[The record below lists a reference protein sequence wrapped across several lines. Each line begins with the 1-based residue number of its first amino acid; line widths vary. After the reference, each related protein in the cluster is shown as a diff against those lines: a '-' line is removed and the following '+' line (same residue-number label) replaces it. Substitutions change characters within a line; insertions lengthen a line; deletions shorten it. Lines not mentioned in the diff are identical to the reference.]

1 MEELFNLIQTAVA
14 DGMLELTLVDE
25 DYGQLQT
32 DEDTYPVT
40 FPCVLISVDK
50 VDWETVTDDY
60 QRGTAQIIVKLCID
74 CFDDTHYTSGTAG
87 KVAERIA
94 MFKRLHEIVRH
105 VESEKATELERTG
118 SRWYSLQPVS
128 QQAKSTEYAQSA
140 IILKRQQSKRN
151 LTIISL
157 QWLHRHIQLTDIRY
171 ISVRFAT
178 APILI
183 IMYQS

>member
-118 SRWYSLQPVS
+118 SRW
-128 QQAKSTEYAQSA
+128 
-140 IILKRQQSKRN
+140 
-151 LTIISL
+151 
-157 QWLHRHIQLTDIRY
+157 
-171 ISVRFAT
+171 
-178 APILI
+178 
-183 IMYQS
+183 

>member
-118 SRWYSLQPVS
+118 SRWYSLPG
-128 QQAKSTEYAQSA
+128 AIKAYESTYEC
-140 IILKRQQSKRN
+140 
-151 LTIISL
+151 
-157 QWLHRHIQLTDIRY
+157 
-171 ISVRFAT
+171 
-178 APILI
+178 
-183 IMYQS
+183 IMDEEPA

>member
-60 QRGTAQIIVKLCID
+60 QRGTAQITVKLCID

-87 KVAERIA
+87 GGTYRNVQAVA
-94 MFKRLHEIVRH
+94 
-105 VESEKATELERTG
+105 
-118 SRWYSLQPVS
+118 
-128 QQAKSTEYAQSA
+128 
-140 IILKRQQSKRN
+140 
-151 LTIISL
+151 
-157 QWLHRHIQLTDIRY
+157 
-171 ISVRFAT
+171 
-178 APILI
+178 
-183 IMYQS
+183 